1 MYTSIF
7 RYTGICGMKK
17 VQRNTSFVY
26 SILSN
31 WDVVTA

>member
-1 MYTSIF
+1 MCTSIF
-7 RYTGICGMKK
+7 RYTGICGMNK

-31 WDVVTA
+31 YVVVKV